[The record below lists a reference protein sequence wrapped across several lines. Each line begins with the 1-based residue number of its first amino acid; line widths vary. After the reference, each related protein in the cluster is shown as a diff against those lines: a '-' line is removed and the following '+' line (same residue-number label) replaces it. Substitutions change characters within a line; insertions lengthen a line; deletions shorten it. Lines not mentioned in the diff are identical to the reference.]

1 MSATHQEKFEAKDGQ
16 GNTTLRVVT
25 EWEIK
30 ANDESSYRKRV
41 SEPRRYVDI
50 SAKYS
55 IKDSMFHVQ
64 FAYQFANGNK
74 QTKRQSYDVSHPR
87 DLDDILTSSLGLTIV
102 IKTAHQ
108 GHYKT
113 VVDDD
118 LKNSLDEI
126 AQSVQSHLPTTPA
139 RDNVDASDLPL
150 RKMGWSMLK
159 ERAKERHKEPT
170 KDHGVSSNPSQRAE
184 RAVKRPT
191 RKQKRAPGEEITRKR
206 KTTDSKKSRATRSDS
221 ARGRKT
227 FAFRQQG
234 THFVFD
240 LYELY
245 KHCNKCQREGKQVTN
260 PKNNR
265 PLGKKTIDRVI
276 EQGKQLVGQSASKN
290 K

>member
-30 ANDESSYRKRV
+30 SNDESSYRKRV
-41 SEPRRYVDI
+41 SEPRRFVDI
-50 SAKYS
+50 SGKYS
-55 IKDSMFHVQ
+55 IKDSMFHLQ

-87 DLDDILTSSLGLTIV
+87 DLDDIITSSLGLTIL
-102 IKTAHQ
+102 IKTAHR

-113 VVDDD
+113 GVDDD
-118 LKNSLDEI
+118 LKNSLEEI

-150 RKMGWSMLK
+150 RKMGWSILK
-159 ERAKERHKEPT
+159 DRHKNKT
-170 KDHGVSSNPSQRAE
+170 TDCTISSDA
-184 RAVKRPT
+184 KRP

-206 KTTDSKKSRATRSDS
+206 KPTDSKKSRATRSDS

-245 KHCNKCQREGKQVTN
+245 KHCNKCKREGKQVTN

-276 EQGKQLVGQSASKN
+276 EQGEQLVVQSASNN